1 VKVFGS
7 EEGFMKSSKLLYRS
21 LFSAL
26 AALVCVEV
34 AAGIADPIERPAAIL
49 SASQHPALL
58 DVTRAGDRL
67 VAVGERGVILVS
79 TDNAKSWIQSGSPVA
94 VTLTAVQFVTP
105 LKGWA
110 VGHSGVVLHTNDG
123 GTRWTRQLD
132 GIQAAKAVLKAAQSD
147 SSAGA
152 DSRLKIAQQF
162 AAEGAD
168 KPFLAVS
175 FENEMRGVA
184 VGAYGLIFGTEDGGA
199 TWTPWLDKVP
209 NPKGLHLYAVHLN
222 GMSVYLAGEQ
232 GLFVRSKDGGQSFT
246 AIETPYRGSYF
257 TLTTSNPDQLVLG
270 GLRGNAYRFDT
281 STESFQKLEVQ
292 IPVTLSASTRLTD
305 GRTMFVNQAGQ
316 LLISSG
322 DSLMAMKTPSGAPAI
337 AVVPTADGALAVATW
352 NGVKRVDMRV
362 EMRVDMP
369 AQQQGKP

>member
-1 VKVFGS
+1 
-7 EEGFMKSSKLLYRS
+7 MKSSKLLYRS